1 MKKPLVGIAV
11 AVVLLAFGIAVGVMT
26 GALTIKPVTAQN
38 VRALLQT
45 MFVVA
50 LFIERALEVFVSA
63 WRDPGAAPLEAA
75 AETAQ
80 EALKQAIA
88 SGVPSAIQAA
98 QQALD
103 AAEAALKVYKAE
115 TKRIALSAAIVVGV
129 LVAAAGLRTFETFV
143 ELRASHQGSWDEIAG
158 ALFNA
163 VNVVITGGLL
173 GGGSDLI
180 HKILKVITDFL
191 QQTSKRIQKAA

>member
-1 MKKPLVGIAV
+1 MKKQLVWIAV
-11 AVVLLAFGIAVGVMT
+11 AVVLMAFGIVVGLTT
-26 GALTIKPVTAQN
+26 GALTIKPVTDQS

-45 MFVVA
+45 MFVIA

-75 AETAQ
+75 KETAQ
-80 EALKQAIA
+80 EKLKQATA
-88 SGVPSAIQAA
+88 SGVPSTIQAA

-103 AAEAALKVYKAE
+103 DAEAALRVYKAE

-129 LVAAAGLRTFETFV
+129 LIAAAGLRAFETFV
-143 ELRASHQGSWDEIAG
+143 QLRATHQNQWDRIAG

-191 QQTSKRIQKAA
+191 EQTSKRIQKAA